1 MMMDG
6 CYIYV
11 LNPPNGT
18 CHRFHLED
26 KSMGTA
32 EAVLFLSNKGF
43 RIKDID
49 FMFSEEEVIHED
61 G

>member
-1 MMMDG
+1 MKG

-11 LNPPNGT
+11 LNAPNGT

-26 KSMGTA
+26 KGMGTA

-43 RIKDID
+43 RLKDID
-49 FMFSEEEVIHED
+49 WMFSEKEIIHE

>member
-1 MMMDG
+1 MDG

-11 LNPPNGT
+11 LNPPDGT
-18 CHRFHLED
+18 CHRFYLED
-26 KSMGTA
+26 KGMGTA
-32 EAVLFLSNKGF
+32 EAVMFLSNKGF

>member
-1 MMMDG
+1 MKG

-11 LNPPNGT
+11 LNPPDGT

-26 KSMGTA
+26 SQADDGFVK
-32 EAVLFLSNKGF
+32 EFLTDKGF
-43 RIKDID
+43 RLKDID
-49 FMFSEEEVIHED
+49 YMFSQEEIIHE

>member
-1 MMMDG
+1 MKG
-6 CYIYV
+6 YYVYV

-26 KSMGTA
+26 
-32 EAVLFLSNKGF
+32 VLIVEEFLTDKGF
-43 RIKDID
+43 RLKDID
-49 FMFSEEEVIHED
+49 YMFSQEELIHE

>member
-1 MMMDG
+1 MKG

-18 CHRFHLED
+18 CHRFYLED
-26 KSMGTA
+26 EQVSDGFVK
-32 EAVLFLSNKGF
+32 EFLTDKGF
-43 RIKDID
+43 RLKDID
-49 FMFSEEEVIHED
+49 YMFSQEEIIHE